1 MEISKIHGAF
11 IVSIFK
17 LLNRT
22 NPIDDSAGKLKGF
35 AVEIRAKVI

>member
-17 LLNRT
+17 VLNQKCA
-22 NPIDDSAGKLKGF
+22 IADSVGRFKGF
-35 AVEIRAKVI
+35 PVEIRAKVN